1 MNLFGNSTAAPSL
14 TESIFGSSSS
24 DVTTLSSTNG
34 LFSKKVVPTERK
46 RPRPS
51 NDSCIRAAD
60 DAVQKTSPEKTPEVS
75 LSPEQTLR
83 QRQIQS
89 QSSILDQLTI
99 STKDYRHGTT
109 DDEMYADVR
118 SLMKHHGLVVLRD
131 AFSHQDVETIINIAN
146 NTQNHICNA
155 LDSKGVLY
163 NSEVANTETFVYKE
177 VAVRC
182 KGRMD
187 VRYDD
192 DGNDND
198 NTRQAQQKLPASLS
212 LIENLASSILH
223 GAEPPTKVYSGFIF
237 SFPASTDQP
246 WHTDGTPLFG
256 TGITESLPSYAIN
269 IFVGLHDT
277 NELLVLG
284 PTEFVVGS
292 HHMDPALVMD
302 TMSDKATFPAV
313 IGKGDILLY
322 DYRICHRGT
331 CNLSSSLSVVATTN
345 TVYPSAG
352 EANTSTLEK
361 NDEQQR
367 EKETNRA
374 EGIVRQVLYQMYAR
388 PWFKEHLNF
397 GQKSLFD
404 TD

>member
-24 DVTTLSSTNG
+24 NATSRPSSTKD
-34 LFSKKVVPTERK
+34 LFSKKVVPNERK

-51 NDSCIRAAD
+51 DDSCVRDADAAD
-60 DAVQKTSPEKTPEVS
+60 WKTSPEKTPKAS
-75 LSPEQTLR
+75 LSPEEILHHR
-83 QRQIQS
+83 RIQS

-99 STKDYRHGTT
+99 STKDYRHDTT
-109 DDEMYADVR
+109 DDELYADVR
-118 SLMKHHGLVVLRD
+118 SFMKHHGLVILRD
-131 AFSHQDVETIINIAN
+131 AFSHQDIETIINIAN

-192 DGNDND
+192 S
-198 NTRQAQQKLPASLS
+198 TTQEQKLPASLS
-212 LIENLASSILH
+212 LIEKLATSILH
-223 GAEPPTKVYSGFIF
+223 GAESPTLVYSGWIF
-237 SFPASTDQP
+237 SFPKSDDQP

-277 NELLVLG
+277 SELLVLG

-302 TMSDKATFPAV
+302 TMVDKATFPAV

-331 CNLSSSLSVVATTN
+331 CNLSSSLSVATTN
-345 TVYPSAG
+345 TGYPQAD
-352 EANTSTLEK
+352 EANTLKLEK
-361 NDEQQR
+361 NEEQQQ

>member
-1 MNLFGNSTAAPSL
+1 MNLFGNNTAAPSL

-24 DVTTLSSTNG
+24 DATTLSSTNS

-51 NDSCIRAAD
+51 DDSCVRAAD
-60 DAVQKTSPEKTPEVS
+60 DAVQKTSPEKTPEAS
-75 LSPEQTLR
+75 LSPEETLR
-83 QRQIQS
+83 HRQIQS

-118 SLMKHHGLVVLRD
+118 SLMKHHGLVILRD

-155 LDSKGVLY
+155 LDSKGVFY
-163 NSEVANTETFVYKE
+163 NSEVANSETFVYKE

-192 DGNDND
+192 S
-198 NTRQAQQKLPASLS
+198 TTQEQKLPASLS
-212 LIENLASSILH
+212 LIEKLATSILH
-223 GAEPPTKVYSGFIF
+223 GAESPTLVYSGWIF
-237 SFPASTDQP
+237 SFPKSDDQP

-269 IFVGLHDT
+269 IFVGLHDA

-302 TMSDKATFPAV
+302 TMIDKATFPAV

-331 CNLSSSLSVVATTN
+331 CNLSSSLSVAATN
-345 TVYPSAG
+345 TGYPPAS
-352 EANTSTLEK
+352 EANTLTLEK
-361 NDEQQR
+361 NEEQQR
-367 EKETNRA
+367 EKQTDRA
-374 EGIVRQVLYQMYAR
+374 EGTVRQVLYQMYAR

-397 GQKSLFD
+397 GQKSVFD
-404 TD
+404 TN